1 MLSIDFPL
9 SMENQWKNEPLP
21 SLISSLLL
29 PSAPPP
35 PPPFPTVYCRERSR
49 TEIFAK
55 SGAPRN
61 LRGLWGRSWGKG
73 PKMKNMGPIMGTMG
87 PKRCAG
93 SAMILGGVV
102 SSQ

>member
-1 MLSIDFPL
+1 
-9 SMENQWKNEPLP
+9 MENQWKINEAPPLP
-21 SLISSLLL
+21 SL
-29 PSAPPP
+29 PPP
-35 PPPFPTVYCRERSR
+35 SPSPSLPTVYCRERSR

-87 PKRCAG
+87 PKLCRRIGNDPRRCRFF
-93 SAMILGGVV
+93 SVKSTIDRFY
-102 SSQ
+102 